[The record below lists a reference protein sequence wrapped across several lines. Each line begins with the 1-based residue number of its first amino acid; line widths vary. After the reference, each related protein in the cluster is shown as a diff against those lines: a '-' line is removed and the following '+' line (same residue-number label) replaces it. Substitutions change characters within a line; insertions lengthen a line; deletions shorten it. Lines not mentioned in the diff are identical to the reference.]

1 VTVALTVTDS
11 TVSEVTVMPLSD
23 TAIRTAKPGPKP
35 IKKTDGGGL
44 YLLLN
49 PNGSRWWRF
58 DYRFD
63 GRRKTLSMG
72 TYPDTGLKDAREKR
86 DVARKLLAA
95 GVDPGEQRK
104 AAKAAGEERAANSF
118 AVIAAEW
125 LALQKTRMA
134 VATLEKAQWTFD
146 EQVNPWIGNRP
157 IAEIE
162 APELLKVLRRIE
174 ERGAHETAHRTKQRC
189 GQVFRYAISTG
200 RAKHDPTAD
209 LRGALAPV
217 VSTSRAAITDPAK
230 VGDLLRAI
238 DAYQGSP
245 VTKCAL
251 RLAPLVFVRPGEL
264 RKAEWSEI
272 DLDGAQWRIPATKM
286 KMREEH
292 IVPLAQQSIEILR
305 ELLPLTGRGQ
315 YVFPSCRGTARTM
328 SENTVNAAL
337 RYMGFDKET
346 MTGHGF
352 RAMASTRLNEMGW
365 TPDVI
370 ERQLAHAERNKVRA
384 AYNRAQYLDERT
396 RMMQAWA
403 EYLDGLRTGAA
414 VMPFKRKAT

>member
-1 VTVALTVTDS
+1 MS
-11 TVSEVTVMPLSD
+11 LSD
-23 TAIRTAKPGPKP
+23 AAIRNTKPDTKP
-35 IKKTDGGGL
+35 VKLTDGGGL

-49 PNGSRWWRF
+49 PKGSRWWRF
-58 DYRFD
+58 DYRFG

-86 DVARKLLAA
+86 DTARKLLAA

-104 AAKAAGEERAANSF
+104 AAKAAGEERAANSL
-118 AVIAAEW
+118 AVVAAEW
-125 LALQKTRMA
+125 LALQKPRMA

-200 RAKHDPTAD
+200 RAKHDPTAA

-238 DAYQGSP
+238 DAYQGSL

-272 DLDGAQWRIPATKM
+272 DMDGAQWRIPATKM

-292 IVPLAQQSIEILR
+292 IVPLAQQAIAIFR

-315 YVFPSCRGTARTM
+315 YVFPSYRGKARTM

-370 ERQLAHAERNKVRA
+370 ERQLAHAEPNKVRA

-396 RMMQAWA
+396 HMMQAWA

-414 VMPFKRKAT
+414 VMPFKRKAS

>member
-1 VTVALTVTDS
+1 
-11 TVSEVTVMPLSD
+11 MPLSD
-23 TAIRTAKPGPKP
+23 ATIRKTMPQAKPQRLF
-35 IKKTDGGGL
+35 DGGGL
-44 YLLLN
+44 YLEVSPAGGKL
-49 PNGSRWWRF
+49 WRLK
-58 DYRFD
+58 YRY
-63 GRRKTLSMG
+63 GGKEKRLALG
-72 TYPDTGLKDAREKR
+72 AYPDTGLKDAREKR

-95 GVDPGEQRK
+95 GVDPREQRK
-104 AAKAAGEERAANSF
+104 AVKAAGEERAANSF

-125 LALQKTRMA
+125 LALQKARMA
-134 VATLEKAQWTFD
+134 TSTFEKAQWTFD
-146 EQVNPWIGNRP
+146 ELVNPWIGSRP
-157 IAEIE
+157 IADIE
-162 APELLKVLRRIE
+162 APELLKMLRRIE

-238 DAYQGSP
+238 ASYQGSP
-245 VTKCAL
+245 ATKCAL
-251 RLAPLVFVRPGEL
+251 QLATLVFVRPGEL

-272 DLDGAQWRIPATKM
+272 DLDRAEWRIPAARM

-292 IVPLAQQSIEILR
+292 IVPLSSQAQAILR
-305 ELLPLTGRGQ
+305 ELQPITGRGQ
-315 YVFPSCRGTARTM
+315 YVFPSYRGKARTM

-337 RYMGFDKET
+337 RYMGFDKAT

-365 TPDVI
+365 PPDVI

-384 AYNRAQYLDERT
+384 AYNRAQYLEERT

-403 EYLDGLRTGAA
+403 DYLDGLRAGGRVIAL
-414 VMPFKRKAT
+414 KSKAK